1 MTAAALLVHGRL
13 AALALAL
20 LLPGAATAIAQA
32 QPMTPDQRAA
42 VGAAERWLARV
53 DAQRYADAWAMGAES
68 FKKEVD
74 RKAWNDGIRDLRRDY
89 GRVVVRKAEKA
100 AFVGSA
106 PDGAAAAGA
115 KPGAEMSILFDT
127 RFARR
132 KQATEEMIMVLEQDG
147 LWRVAGYHIQ

>member
-1 MTAAALLVHGRL
+1 MTEAALLAHGRR
-13 AALALAL
+13 AALAL
-20 LLPGAATAIAQA
+20 LLAGATAVMAHA
-32 QPMTPDQRAA
+32 QPMSPDQRAA

-74 RKAWNDGIRDLRRDY
+74 RKQWNDGIGDLRRDY
-89 GRVVVRKAEKA
+89 GRVVSRKAEKA

-106 PDGAAAAGA
+106 PEGDPTAGA

-127 RFARR
+127 RFVRR
-132 KQATEEMIMVLEQDG
+132 KQATEELIMVLEQDG